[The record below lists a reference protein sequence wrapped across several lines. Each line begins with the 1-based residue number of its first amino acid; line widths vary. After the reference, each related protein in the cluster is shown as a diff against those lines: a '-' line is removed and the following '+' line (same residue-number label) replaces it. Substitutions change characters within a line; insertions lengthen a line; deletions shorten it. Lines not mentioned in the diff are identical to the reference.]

1 MDLEELKEEI
11 QSLCW
16 EIAYQGE
23 TLDARALTS
32 LAKQNGWREDRQES
46 SHHQFKHPDG
56 KQYSFT
62 LAYHGKNGT
71 FNRSVVKETVQTIF
85 QPQIDRLLQRKKPH
99 AIVEKAFVE
108 TIDRLLDALKTA
120 ISPENVSRE
129 LLERVELAF
138 QEAMQRIEAYE
149 TQRLQEAELA
159 GQDLVAEQILHPGP
173 TPIQIRGLQNQLDQA
188 LAERKTLLEVK
199 QGLEDELCLEH
210 DQKAGAY
217 QQLQRLERQILDKDA
232 EIAAL
237 KTQQA
242 ALQKALE
249 QSQVEIATQY
259 TQARTLEKEL
269 RAQIE
274 ASQREAA
281 ARHTNGLRQELETAQ
296 AKQVQAERGQLEQQ
310 FRKRES
316 ALRHTISTLQAR
328 LDQSSQEI
336 ASLQRQMQAAQ
347 ADKQTA
353 ELALHNLQQR
363 RQELEQHDNA
373 LLRAQLT
380 RLESKNQTQAAQVKA
395 LQDQLTTLIAAKQH
409 VEATVQQLHTQVNQA
424 QSERVQ
430 LQNRLSEFERLEDD
444 HQAARAKASRDIERL
459 ETELAESKAR
469 LATAV
474 NQRSIQQWLSEVR
487 TQMQARGVKRW
498 LVRAAVA
505 VAVFCVSWISQV
517 M

>member
-1 MDLEELKEEI
+1 MLDKIQQINTHPCNQIDFYALDCVVSDFFKQFESQLERIENVITTELGVDKINVFIDQAKCKVDNLTDTLIQELHHEEQELRAGIVPSHIQALKNECDEAITNLESLTKEKQNLEE
-11 QSLCW
+11 Q
-16 EIAYQGE
+16 
-23 TLDARALTS
+23 
-32 LAKQNGWREDRQES
+32 
-46 SHHQFKHPDG
+46 
-56 KQYSFT
+56 
-62 LAYHGKNGT
+62 
-71 FNRSVVKETVQTIF
+71 
-85 QPQIDRLLQRKKPH
+85 
-99 AIVEKAFVE
+99 
-108 TIDRLLDALKTA
+108 
-120 ISPENVSRE
+120 
-129 LLERVELAF
+129 
-138 QEAMQRIEAYE
+138 
-149 TQRLQEAELA
+149 LQEALE
-159 GQDLVAEQILHPGP
+159 PK
-173 TPIQIRGLQNQLDQA
+173 
-188 LAERKTLLEVK
+188 ERFT
-199 QGLEDELCLEH
+199 EH
-210 DQKAGAY
+210 F
-217 QQLQRLERQILDKDA
+217 QRLEYQVSAKEA
-232 EIAAL
+232 EIRVL
-237 KTQQA
+237 ETKVA

-269 RAQIE
+269 RAEIE

-281 ARHTNGLRQELETAQ
+281 ARYTNGLRQELETAQ